1 MTALAYEVVRADPER
16 RRSLQGGAMGV
27 QVWPVYHRLARAAV
41 PSGVSAAAVAEAGDM
56 PDENLIRAEGMSVG
70 AFARWLGHP
79 FTVGGLDERTLVH
92 ASNLVL
98 TTDGS
103 ARHSAWLAGR
113 RATDVSA
120 ARC

>member
-1 MTALAYEVVRADPER
+1 MDVH
-16 RRSLQGGAMGV
+16 RRSVHHRVASAAM
-27 QVWPVYHRLARAAV
+27 PR
-41 PSGVSAAAVAEAGDM
+41 GVSAAAMAEAGDM
-56 PDENLIRAEGMSVG
+56 PDEDLVRAEGMSVG
-70 AFARWLGHP
+70 ASGRWLGHP
-79 FTVGGLDERTLVH
+79 FTVGGLDELTLVH